1 MKQLLRMLVTVIAL
15 SAAAFFLVSVSPV
28 DPLSANVGQVAMGS
42 MSPEQIEKLKTYWG
56 VGQPPL
62 VRFLCWAGD
71 FVRGDMGISLLYRRP
86 VAEVMAERLLASLGI
101 MSAAWVISGLLGLAL
116 GIAAGAR
123 KGSAV
128 DRFVTSYSLV
138 TASTPAFWLAL
149 VLLMVFSVWLRWF
162 PVGFSVPVGVEA
174 SQVTVWDRMYHG
186 ILPVAALTLTG
197 VSNVAL
203 HTREKMAQVMESD
216 YVLFARA
223 RGENLWSIIRRHGF
237 RNILMPAITIQF
249 SSVSEILGG
258 TILVEQV
265 FSYPGLGQAAV
276 QAGLGGDVPLLM
288 GIVVASGVIVC
299 AGNLLA
305 NVLCGLVDPR
315 IRREGR

>member
-1 MKQLLRMLVTVIAL
+1 MKQFLRMLVTVIAL

-62 VRFLCWAGD
+62 ERFLCWAGD

-174 SQVTVWDRMYHG
+174 S
-186 ILPVAALTLTG
+186 
-197 VSNVAL
+197 
-203 HTREKMAQVMESD
+203 
-216 YVLFARA
+216 
-223 RGENLWSIIRRHGF
+223 
-237 RNILMPAITIQF
+237 
-249 SSVSEILGG
+249 
-258 TILVEQV
+258 
-265 FSYPGLGQAAV
+265 
-276 QAGLGGDVPLLM
+276 
-288 GIVVASGVIVC
+288 
-299 AGNLLA
+299 
-305 NVLCGLVDPR
+305 
-315 IRREGR
+315 